1 MWATTGLVGGLTS
14 MSASSTVAGS
24 SERSTAE
31 AELGSRRGSAASSM
45 LSRQTD
51 GLLRCI
57 RPPSDSGGDIGTG
70 GKGRRWM
77 GTLLESAQVLR

>member
-31 AELGSRRGSAASSM
+31 LGSLRGSAASSM

-51 GLLRCI
+51 GLLRYI